1 MAASVSHVHIRLI
14 RPLTI
19 RSITPTLHSV
29 TACFPPGLRAE
40 RFAHGHARE
49 QYFKVSEGVIVVR
62 QATAA
67 DGGEIGEAHA
77 SAWEV
82 AYVDLFEPDV
92 LRQAAALR
100 RTMWSQRLA
109 SSGYDFASLLVANQG
124 GRVVGFC
131 EFGKEREDTGRGEIF
146 GFYLHPAVW
155 GQGAATQLMAASLSG
170 LVNLSL
176 DPVVVWTHPGAGR
189 AQSFYVKSGFRATG
203 RSRVETLGSGID
215 APELEFVRLGSS

>member
-1 MAASVSHVHIRLI
+1 MPDAGRSTAVVSLPPCCRTAPPSRRTVSLQRL
-14 RPLTI
+14 P
-19 RSITPTLHSV
+19 S
-29 TACFPPGLRAE
+29 G
-40 RFAHGHARE
+40 FAQAHAWE
-49 QYFKVSEGVIVVR
+49 QYLKVSESVIVVR
-62 QATAA
+62 QASVA
-67 DGGEIGEAHA
+67 DGEEIGEAHA

-100 RTMWSQRLA
+100 RKMWSQRLA
-109 SSGYDFASLLVANQG
+109 SSDFDFASLLVADQG

-131 EFGKEREDTGRGEIF
+131 EFGKDREDTGRGEIF
-146 GFYLHPAVW
+146 GFYLHPAAW
-155 GQGAATQLMAASLSG
+155 GRGAATQLMAASLRG
-170 LVNLSL
+170 LANLGL

-215 APELEFVRLGSS
+215 APELEFVRVGSS